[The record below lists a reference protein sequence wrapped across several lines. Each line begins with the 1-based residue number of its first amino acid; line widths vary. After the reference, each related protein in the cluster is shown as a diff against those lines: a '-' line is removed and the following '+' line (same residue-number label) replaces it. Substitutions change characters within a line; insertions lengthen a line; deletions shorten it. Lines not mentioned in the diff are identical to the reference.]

1 MIKRVC
7 SSFAVLTAAF
17 MLIMGMGLKA
27 GAQQEYQQEYQP
39 EGQHQEYQQQMMQQ
53 QAPEI
58 ELSEQE
64 LDKVAEAYKAVT
76 EVREQFQNELG
87 EVTDPER
94 AQELQEQAG
103 QEMVEAVEAQ
113 GVDVQ
118 TYNQVME
125 AAQVDEELR
134 NELLER
140 LEGMY

>member
-1 MIKRVC
+1 MLKKFC
-7 SSFAVLTAAF
+7 LSFAVLTTVF
-17 MLIMGMGLKA
+17 VIILGMGLKA
-27 GAQQEYQQEYQP
+27 GAQQEYQP
-39 EGQHQEYQQQMMQQ
+39 NGQHQEYQQEMMQQ

-76 EVREQFQNELG
+76 DVREQFQEELG
-87 EVTDPER
+87 QVTDPER

-103 QEMVEAVEAQ
+103 QEMVEAVEEQ
-113 GVDVQ
+113 GLEVQ

-134 NELLER
+134 NRLLDR
-140 LEGMY
+140 LEGMYQ